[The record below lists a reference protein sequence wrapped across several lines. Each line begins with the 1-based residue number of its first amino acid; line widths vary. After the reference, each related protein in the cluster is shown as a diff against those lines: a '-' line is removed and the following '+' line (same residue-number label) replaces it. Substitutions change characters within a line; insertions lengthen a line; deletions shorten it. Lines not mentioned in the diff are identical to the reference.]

1 MKEHYNRPIEE
12 REGGQQKLADG
23 QGSPT
28 RSMWVN
34 LIGRWSI
41 KESANGEGESG
52 NRGYAKGKTWW
63 KRVNL

>member
-1 MKEHYNRPIEE
+1 
-12 REGGQQKLADG
+12 
-23 QGSPT
+23 
-28 RSMWVN
+28 MWVN